1 MGVAPIEGANAVDS
15 NYITNWSKIYD
26 NVYLTGEMKVCIPF
40 TNGALMSVN
49 VDEANIY

>member
-26 NVYLTGEMKVCIPF
+26 NVYLTGEMKVFEPTKNLLTDI
-40 TNGALMSVN
+40 NIE
-49 VDEANIY
+49 EANVY